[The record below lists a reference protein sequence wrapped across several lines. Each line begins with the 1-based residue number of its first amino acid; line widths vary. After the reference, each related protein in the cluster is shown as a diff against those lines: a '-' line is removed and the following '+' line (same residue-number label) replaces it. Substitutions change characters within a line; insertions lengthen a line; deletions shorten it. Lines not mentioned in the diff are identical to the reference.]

1 MKQLILA
8 LPPDGINRFRD
19 DKWREVFKRQSRD
32 PEPYFTTPIS
42 QETIP
47 FTVWRTKE
55 LLWDRIQTLSQIAVL
70 QGADE
75 AAFKARFDGIMTDGD
90 QEWNEKREVEF
101 HGVTTYG
108 WTRRL

>member
-8 LPPDGINRFRD
+8 LPPDGTNRFRD
-19 DKWREVFKRQSRD
+19 DKWPEVFERQSRD

-70 QGADE
+70 QGADKE
-75 AAFKARFDGIMTDGD
+75 AFKASFEEIMTDRD
-90 QEWNEKREVEF
+90 QVWNEKGEVEF
-101 HGVTTYG
+101 HGFTTYG
-108 WTRRL
+108 WTTRL